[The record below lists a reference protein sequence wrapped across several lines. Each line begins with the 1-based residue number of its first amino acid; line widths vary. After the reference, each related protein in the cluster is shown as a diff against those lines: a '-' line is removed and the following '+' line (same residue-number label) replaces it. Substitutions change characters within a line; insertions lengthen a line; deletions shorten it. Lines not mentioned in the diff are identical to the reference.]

1 MNYSKYNVFVSN
13 QKIFIRDNYL
23 DTEIKLSDFMFD
35 FTVKSYI
42 HNLDIYFSADNLEIL
57 ENISK
62 YFNFDERSELTNAT
76 DAIIFKISK
85 RKKYDCVIWESDN
98 SGIKR
103 GVSQYDNLVFQI
115 AQNFIVIRNDVV
127 DISYRSLENFI
138 SSLPLIQ
145 KLIEGRISQKF
156 LYNGFL
162 PIHGTAGLHNNK
174 EYIVIGESHSG
185 KTSYFKTNR
194 IFFDEVLYSDG
205 IKLTGFPFVKTY
217 EESNDEVIGSIHRKV
232 VKLSSNQI
240 VYDINTF
247 QLIMANRFYEKTSY
261 LEIEKLDKKHLQLLL
276 TRYLNNIPG
285 KYFFNRENTVPSNLI
300 NNIIYTI
307 AYTTNI
313 QTTI

>member
-13 QKIFIRDNYL
+13 QKIFIKDEYL
-23 DTEIKLSDFMFD
+23 DTAIKLSDFMFD

-42 HNLDIYFSADNLEIL
+42 HNLDIYFSTDNLEIL
-57 ENISK
+57 EHISK

-76 DAIIFKISK
+76 NAIVFKIAK
-85 RKKYDCVIWESDN
+85 IKKSNCVIWESDN

-115 AQNFIVIRNDVV
+115 SQNFIVIRNDIV

-145 KLIEGRISQKF
+145 KLIEGRINQKF
-156 LYNGFL
+156 LNNGFL
-162 PIHGTAGLHNNK
+162 PIHATAGLLNNK
-174 EYIVIGESHSG
+174 KYIVIGESHSG
-185 KTSYFKTNR
+185 KTSYFKKNK

-205 IKLTGFPFVKTY
+205 IKLTGYPFVKTY
-217 EESNDEVIGSIHRKV
+217 EESKDEVIGSIHRKV
-232 VKLSSNQI
+232 VKLSSNKI
-240 VYDINTF
+240 IYDINTF
-247 QLIMANRFYEKTSY
+247 KFIMANRFYKETNY
-261 LEIEKLDKKHLQLLL
+261 LELEKLDQKHLQLLL
-276 TRYLNNIPG
+276 TGYLNNVPG

-307 AYTTNI
+307 AHITNI
-313 QTTI
+313 KNTI